1 MNSSKIDISIIIVS
15 YNTRDLLKQCINS
28 IIKNTFGIS
37 YEIIVVDNA
46 SGDDSVYMLKSEFL
60 EKVKVIE
67 SRING
72 GFAYANNIGIRA
84 SSGRYVFLLNS
95 DTVVLKDVINKLV
108 SFMDKNKSIGLTGP
122 KLLNGDL
129 THQTSISAF
138 PTFKRE
144 FYHIYKLKNLLKI
157 PLIKKFLVKFS
168 GKIGSKDVEQYMK
181 NFQQIQEPEE
191 VQVLVGAALLIRRE
205 VINDI
210 GLLDERYFMF
220 YEEIDF
226 CYQAYK
232 RGWSRVYCPYGEI
245 IHLIGQSSEKV
256 SDITFYERYRS
267 MILYFRKNWGKTKEM
282 MVRINLVIALIF
294 RVIAIQVVSIFKNSE
309 KADNNKKVY
318 IKTIKMALS
327 EKLIAAK
334 RS

>member
-1 MNSSKIDISIIIVS
+1 MNNSKIDISIIIVN
-15 YNTRDLLKQCINS
+15 YNTKDLLKNCINS
-28 IIKNTFGIS
+28 IIENTFGIA

-46 SGDDSVYMLKSEFL
+46 SSDDSLEMLNREFP
-60 EKVKVIE
+60 EIKTIE
-67 SRING
+67 SSING
-72 GFAYANNIGIRA
+72 GFAYANNIGVKA
-84 SSGRYVFLLNS
+84 SKGRYVFLLNS
-95 DTVVLKDVINKLV
+95 DTVILKDVINKLIC
-108 SFMDKNKSIGLTGP
+108 FMDENKNIGLTGP

-144 FYHIYKLKNLLKI
+144 IYHIYKFKNILKI
-157 PLIKKFLVKFS
+157 PIVKKLFVRFA
-168 GKIGSKDVEQYMK
+168 GRIGSKDVEQYMK
-181 NFQQIQEPEE
+181 NFQEILEPED

-210 GLLDERYFMF
+210 GLLDERYFMY

-232 RGWSRVYCPYGEI
+232 KGWRRVYCPYGEI
-245 IHLIGQSSEKV
+245 MHLIGKSSENI

-267 MILYFRKNWGKTKEM
+267 MILYFRKNQSKTKEIL
-282 MVRINLVIALIF
+282 VRLNLIIALIF
-294 RVIAIQVVSIFKNSE
+294 RVITIQLEGIFKKSVT
-309 KADNNKKVY
+309 AANNKEVY

-327 EKLIAAK
+327 EKKIRTK
-334 RS
+334 RC